1 MIGHMF
7 LMHELRGILG
17 AHYLKFG
24 MALTTFP
31 LRDMAI
37 PSNDIEMTLLASHPS
52 RNILPMIKIPTLD
65 FDISLRF
72 DVARGT
78 TPYGTGNAFLL
89 PFGSCMV
96 KMANKTVGLM
106 NG

>member
-1 MIGHMF
+1 
-7 LMHELRGILG
+7 
-17 AHYLKFG
+17 
-24 MALTTFP
+24 MAV
-31 LRDMAI
+31 

-65 FDISLRF
+65 FNVPFRF

-89 PFGSCMV
+89 PSRSRTVEMTD
-96 KMANKTVGLM
+96 KTVGFV
-106 NG
+106 NGQM